1 VAMKYESLDFLDSLI
16 QAVESGWPV
25 SLKSLLTLRALTV
38 LDVRIDPPPIPL
50 PHPAEIDE

>member
-1 VAMKYESLDFLDSLI
+1 MKYESLDFLDSLI